1 MADSTKEIIHG
12 IIQGF
17 RDSILGKAYTLLLI
31 KTSDSETTLWYI
43 SNPDKLIRVIMT
55 KL

>member
-17 RDSILGKAYTLLLI
+17 RDSILGKAYTLS
-31 KTSDSETTLWYI
+31 SDSETTLWYI
-43 SNPDKLIRVIMT
+43 LNPDGLIRVIMT